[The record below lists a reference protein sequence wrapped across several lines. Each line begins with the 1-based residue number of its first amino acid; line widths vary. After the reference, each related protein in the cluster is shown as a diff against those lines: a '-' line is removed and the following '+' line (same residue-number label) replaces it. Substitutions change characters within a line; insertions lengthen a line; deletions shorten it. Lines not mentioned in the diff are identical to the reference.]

1 MNVTKEGIELYWDDL
16 TTDSQKKILDIFGE
30 NCNWDVFPITT
41 IPVEDD
47 DSDGAKADIDNQNL
61 ITDFNKPLQLANIY
75 DVTCL
80 VSLTDD
86 KIRKFDL
93 CKYYPNAS
101 IYNIRHDINGGCIV
115 NKIKDYDSCGNIISQ
130 FPIPYINKLKDN
142 DDIGI
147 HFIDKKISINEYFDM
162 DLKTLNRYNLFS
174 IILKMTEKNKKSKKF
189 LIDYL
194 SDAWLFNHFDYMINE
209 DVLEIIEGHRAKLL
223 SCINDII
230 DLKKQNKSKSIK
242 IYDIVE

>member
-1 MNVTKEGIELYWDDL
+1 MNITKEGIELYWEDL
-16 TTDSQKKILDIFGE
+16 TTDSQKKILDVFGE

-86 KIRKFDL
+86 KI
-93 CKYYPNAS
+93 KYYPNAY

-115 NKIKDYDSCGNIISQ
+115 DEITDYDSCGNIISR

-162 DLKTLNRYNLFS
+162 DLKTLKGYNLFS
-174 IILKMTEKNKKSKKF
+174 IILKMVEKNKKSKKF
-189 LIDYL
+189 MIDYL
-194 SDAWLFNHFDYMINE
+194 SDAWVFNHLDYMIDE
-209 DVLEIIEGHRAKLL
+209 EVLEIIKENKIKLL
-223 SCINDII
+223 SSVNNII
-230 DLKKQNKSKSIK
+230 DLKKQNKSKVKK
-242 IYDIVE
+242 IYDIIE